1 MSGENQPLTS
11 PPGGQTIVI
20 TQPPTFVVYERRFGT
35 GDHYLLLSIIISIVC
50 FLFCGW
56 LTLICT
62 IPAILFALSAQDAES
77 RGDNVTMEKK
87 AKTALILDIAGM
99 ITGAV
104 SFACF
109 VIIVI
114 FNS

>member
-1 MSGENQPLTS
+1 MSGERQPLTQPS
-11 PPGGQTIVI
+11 GGQTIVI

-62 IPAILFALSAQDAES
+62 IPAILLALSAQEAES
-77 RGDNVTMEKK
+77 RGDTVTMEKN
-87 AKTALILDIAGM
+87 AKLALILDIVGM
-99 ITGAV
+99 VTGAL
-104 SFACF
+104 SFACI

-114 FNS
+114 VQN